1 MGNEKWK
8 LEFVKEMCARF
19 AAGESID
26 ELADSTGNEAWE
38 IEELL
43 KENAAASAL
52 AKEKGRRAAVME
64 KAIQRMEAAG
74 GAGMDAGM
82 GGAGQ
87 IAGALHRLAAAVERI
102 AAAQERNSREG
113 ADGNE

>member
-43 KENAAASAL
+43 KENAAA
-52 AKEKGRRAAVME
+52 ME
-64 KAIQRMEAAG
+64 KAIRSIEVSG
-74 GAGMDAGM
+74 GAGMAAGM
-82 GGAGQ
+82 GGVGQ

-102 AAAQERNSREG
+102 AAARERSSREA
-113 ADGNE
+113 ADGDQ

>member
-26 ELADSTGNEAWE
+26 ELADSTWSEGWE
-38 IEELL
+38 IVDLFL
-43 KENAAASAL
+43 DNAAGMASAS
-52 AKEKGRRAAVME
+52 RSIAVS
-64 KAIQRMEAAG
+64 G
-74 GAGMDAGM
+74 GAGMAAGM
-82 GGAGQ
+82 GGVGQ

-102 AAAQERNSREG
+102 AAARERSSREA
-113 ADGNE
+113 ADGDQ

>member
-26 ELADSTGNEAWE
+26 ELADSTGNEARE
-38 IEELL
+38 IEGLL
-43 KENAAASAL
+43 KEN
-52 AKEKGRRAAVME
+52 AAVME
-64 KAIQRMEAAG
+64 KAIRRMEATG
-74 GAGMDAGM
+74 GAGLDAGM

-87 IAGALHRLAAAVERI
+87 IGGALHRLAAAFERI
-102 AAAQERNSREG
+102 AAAQERNSREA
-113 ADGNE
+113 ADGDE

>member
-1 MGNEKWK
+1 
-8 LEFVKEMCARF
+8 
-19 AAGESID
+19 
-26 ELADSTGNEAWE
+26 
-38 IEELL
+38 
-43 KENAAASAL
+43 
-52 AKEKGRRAAVME
+52 ME
-64 KAIQRMEAAG
+64 KAIRRMEAAG

-87 IAGALHRLAAAVERI
+87 IAAALHRLAAAVERI

>member
-38 IEELL
+38 IEGLL
-43 KENAAASAL
+43 KEN
-52 AKEKGRRAAVME
+52 AAVME
-64 KAIQRMEAAG
+64 KAIRRMEATG

-82 GGAGQ
+82 GGGGQ

-102 AAAQERNSREG
+102 AAAQERNSREA
-113 ADGNE
+113 ADGDE